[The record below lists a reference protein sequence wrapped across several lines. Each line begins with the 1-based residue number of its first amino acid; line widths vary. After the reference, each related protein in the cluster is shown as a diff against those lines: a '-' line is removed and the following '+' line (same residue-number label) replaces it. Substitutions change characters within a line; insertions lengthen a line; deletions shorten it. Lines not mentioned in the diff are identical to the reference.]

1 MCYDPMWWYFKLIFL
16 SEFYWKA
23 QAVYMQGS
31 NVRDRCCFFM
41 KVLCLVAQSCLT
53 LWDPIDFSLPGSS
66 VHGILQ
72 AKILEWVAMPSFR
85 GSSQPGIKARS
96 PTFQADPNGW
106 ATREHFILGFRTP
119 EANLPCFL
127 SLLISKFIFLIHLFT
142 EVATV

>member
-1 MCYDPMWWYFKLIFL
+1 MCFDPVWWNFRLIFL

-66 VHGILQ
+66 VHGDSPGKNTGVGGHALFQGIFPTRDQTQVSHISGRPYRLSHQ
-72 AKILEWVAMPSFR
+72 GTFYTGFQNSRGKSSLFSFFA
-85 GSSQPGIKARS
+85 GK
-96 PTFQADPNGW
+96 
-106 ATREHFILGFRTP
+106 
-119 EANLPCFL
+119 
-127 SLLISKFIFLIHLFT
+127 
-142 EVATV
+142 